1 PIVGLFTAN
10 ADILQ
15 LTSRVLLLSL
25 LLESGRSFNLVL
37 VNALRAAG
45 DAQFCVYMAFVSM
58 VCMSL
63 PLGYLLVFRLQWGLP
78 GIWLTVATDEWM
90 RGLIFWYRWR
100 SRAWEKKSLVG
111 PQEEAVA
118 VALGG

>member
-1 PIVGLFTAN
+1 LFTAN